1 MAISQWLK
9 SNNYRKAEGEKC
21 CGNCVYVVV
30 PDLYFHKGN
39 RCSLA
44 WDIVSPKKVCD
55 KFMMKS
61 GLSND

>member
-44 WDIVSPKKVCD
+44 WDIVSPKKSMRQVYD
-55 KFMMKS
+55 EVRVKQ
-61 GLSND
+61 